1 MLEKLF
7 SFPNSCLKGGGGLF
21 NIFSMLGDLRNFWQ
35 NIHPWLE
42 ASLKFAPAVFRLLF
56 IYQQPTELSASETI
70 FLSAE
75 PRFNLDRK
83 CPNSTQLNSV
93 SPKFIEFKIN

>member
-35 NIHPWLE
+35 NIHPCHQE
-42 ASLKFAPAVFRLLF
+42 C
-56 IYQQPTELSASETI
+56 
-70 FLSAE
+70 SAE
-75 PRFNLDRK
+75 GYQEPAK
-83 CPNSTQLNSV
+83 V
-93 SPKFIEFKIN
+93 SSPDITSYS